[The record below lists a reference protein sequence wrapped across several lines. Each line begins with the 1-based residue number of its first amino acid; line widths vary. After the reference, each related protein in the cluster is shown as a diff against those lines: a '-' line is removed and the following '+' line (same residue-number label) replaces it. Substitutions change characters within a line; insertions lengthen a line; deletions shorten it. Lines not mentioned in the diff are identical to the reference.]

1 MAYDNNQEDF
11 PLPKGNQNT
20 SDRKTSNLLPKY
32 FRTPTNTKFLHSTLD
47 QLLNPGTV
55 INHNLEKSDIYS
67 YGIMVKL
74 MYPSLFDEEFLNE
87 LTHRYPFRRPSAQD
101 ILNKLN
107 EDFLG
112 GKKRTKRRRKQR
124 RSKRR
129 RETPFAKEY

>member
-1 MAYDNNQEDF
+1 MIDAGS
-11 PLPKGNQNT
+11 LT
-20 SDRKTSNLLPKY
+20 NLLEKSSYYVYGSNDYMAPEIKSALSQNHNNALKKY
-32 FRTPTNTKFLHSTLD
+32 LPT
-47 QLLNPGTV
+47 LLNPGTV

-107 EDFLG
+107 EEFLG

-129 RETPFAKEY
+129 RETPFAKE